1 MDEMSRI
8 SCEKW
13 TTLRIATTTAPAS
26 AAAAHPGSVFAVS
39 VAAAAVSVLLE
50 YNRSCPAKNGVFVHT
65 PSSHTCLSDPAH
77 AVVAVLGDIRNFGET
92 IGVFG

>member
-1 MDEMSRI
+1 MDEMIRI
-8 SCEKW
+8 FCEKW

-26 AAAAHPGSVFAVS
+26 AAAAHPDSVFAVS
-39 VAAAAVSVLLE
+39 VAAAVVAVLLE

-65 PSSHTCLSDPAH
+65 PSSRMCLSDPAH
-77 AVVAVLGDIRNFGET
+77 AVAAVLDGIRNFRET